1 MRARRRNP
9 GGPGWGWATVLGLA
23 GFGVGFTVAAYGAG
37 RALDA
42 AAKENEELKKR
53 ALPPPPDGI
62 PPFLPGF

>member
-1 MRARRRNP
+1 
-9 GGPGWGWATVLGLA
+9 VLGLA